1 MEKLQAADFS
11 QRFDPASP
19 LQSEGRRVFV
29 KGVGMVSAGL
39 LLSFFGG
46 CEELEEAI
54 RHRPI
59 RRRLRVGNPEVDAS
73 IALYRQAVAAMKA
86 LSSTDP
92 RNWASQAAIHG
103 VFAHFNYCQHG
114 NDHIFDW
121 HRAYLFYFEKICQKL
136 TGDRKFGLPYW
147 NWNQT
152 LDIHP
157 AFLDTTSALFLARAR
172 TSMSGSTATLTPT
185 LDPIF
190 ADTNFHTFRPQ
201 FEGTPHNTVHVYI
214 GDTMGTAASALDPL
228 FFMHH
233 CMVDYSWYKWNVELG
248 NNNPNDPAW
257 VNQVSDHFVDA
268 DGNPAS
274 TTAGVTTLMPL
285 LSYQYE
291 SSAIGSYPAVAP
303 VRHKDEY
310 EKLEKRI
317 REGADVRFDISLR
330 IRVAERAVT
339 SIGKPLSL
347 QTTVTPEDFARI
359 VGSDAARERIFATI
373 EYAHLPASSDFAVRV
388 FVDLPKVNAAT
399 PTDDPHYAGSFA
411 FFGTEAPGSAD
422 SAAGHMHRPS
432 FLVDLT
438 STLQRLKAN
447 PEFKEDRRISLQL
460 VPVPFGERFERE
472 NTELVLD
479 SLDIIVT
486 PVIVHSAPR

>member
-1 MEKLQAADFS
+1 MEKLQAADFCE
-11 QRFDPASP
+11 RFDPANP
-19 LQSEGRRVFV
+19 LHSEGRRVFV
-29 KGVGMVSAGL
+29 KGVGTVSAAL
-39 LLSFFGG
+39 LLGFLGG

-59 RRRLRVGNPEVDAS
+59 RRRLRTGSPEVDHAIS
-73 IALYRQAVAAMKA
+73 LYTQAVTAMMG
-86 LSSTDP
+86 LPGTDQ
-92 RNWASQAAIHG
+92 RNWANQAAIHG

-152 LDIHP
+152 PDIHP
-157 AFLDTTSALFLARAR
+157 AFLDTTSVLYLGRFNN
-172 TSMSGSTATLTPT
+172 SMTGSTATITPT

-190 ADTNFHTFRPQ
+190 ADANYYTFRPQ
-201 FEGTPHNTVHVYI
+201 FEGTPHNTVHTYI
-214 GDTMGTAASALDPL
+214 GGTMGTAASALDPL

-248 NNNPNDPAW
+248 NNNPNAPAW
-257 VNQVSDHFVDA
+257 VNAVWDHFVDA

-274 TTAGVTTLMPL
+274 TTAAVTTLMPL

-303 VRHKDEY
+303 PRDEDEY
-310 EKLEKRI
+310 RKLEKRI

-330 IRVAERAVT
+330 IRIAERVAA

-347 QTTVTPEDFARI
+347 QTTVKPEDFARI

-373 EYAHLPASSDFAVRV
+373 QYAHLPATSDFAVRV
-388 FVDLPKVNAAT
+388 FLDLPSANAAT
-399 PTDDPHYAGSFA
+399 PISDPHYAGSFA

-422 SAAGHMHRPS
+422 SAAGHLHRPS

-438 STLQRLKAN
+438 ATLQRLKAN
-447 PEFKEDRRISLQL
+447 PEFREDRRMSLQL
-460 VPVPFGERFERE
+460 VPVPFGARFEKE
-472 NTELVLD
+472 DTELVLD

-486 PVIVHSAPR
+486 PVIVRSAPG